1 MIEFTQVSK
10 TFNGQSAVSDLDLH
24 FKTGAFS
31 VLIGTSGSGKS
42 TTLKMINR
50 LVEHDAGTIRFAG
63 EEIRSLPLLALRRRM
78 GYAIQSIGLFP
89 HWTVAQN
96 IATVPQLLKW
106 PRAKIDA
113 RIDELMA
120 LLGLDPQ
127 LRGRYP
133 HQLSGGQQQ
142 RVGVARALAADPEV
156 LLMDEP
162 FGALDPVTRGAL
174 QQEMKRIHR
183 LLGRTIVLVT
193 HDIDE
198 ALQLADNLVLMDG
211 GRVVQQGTPLEM
223 LNRPANEFVRT
234 FFGRSEL
241 GVRLLSL
248 RSVGDYVR
256 PGEQVAGEPLD
267 AAMTLRDALSAF
279 VARRCEVLPVANAE
293 GVPCGALHFQ
303 DLLRAEA
310 SRESHS

>member
-1 MIEFTQVSK
+1 MIEFRHVSK
-10 TFNGQSAVSDLDLH
+10 SFAGQQAVSDLNLEC
-24 FKTGAFS
+24 KTGAFS

-50 LVEHDAGTIRFAG
+50 LVEHDEGTILFAG
-63 EEIRSLPLLALRRRM
+63 EEIRSLPVLELRRRM

-89 HWTVAQN
+89 HWTVAHN
-96 IATVPQLLKW
+96 IATVLQLQKW
-106 PRAKIDA
+106 SRGKIAA
-113 RIDELMA
+113 RVDELMA
-120 LLGLDPQ
+120 LLGLDES
-127 LRGRYP
+127 LRDRFP

-174 QQEMKRIHR
+174 QQEMIRIHR

-198 ALQLADNLVLMDG
+198 ALQLADHLVLMDSG
-211 GRVVQQGTPLEM
+211 AIVQQGTPLEM
-223 LNRPANEFVRT
+223 LTRPATPFVRD

-248 RSVGDYVR
+248 RHVSAWMR
-256 PGEQVAGEPLD
+256 PGETVAGEPLRED
-267 AAMTLRDALSAF
+267 MTLREALSLF
-279 VARRCEVLPVANAE
+279 VARQCDVLPIADAQ
-293 GVPCGALHFQ
+293 GVPCGTLHFR
-303 DLLRAEA
+303 DLLRTEA
-310 SRESHS
+310 LSETSA

>member
-1 MIEFTQVSK
+1 MIEFSHVSK
-10 TFNGQSAVSDLDLH
+10 LFGAQKAVNDLNLN
-24 FKTGAFS
+24 FQEGSFS

-50 LVEHDAGTIRFAG
+50 LVEHDSGEIRFAG
-63 EEIRSLPLLALRRRM
+63 EEIRSLPVLELRRRM

-89 HWTVAQN
+89 HWSVAQN
-96 IATVPQLLKW
+96 IVTVPQLQKW
-106 PRAKIDA
+106 SRARIDD
-113 RIDELMA
+113 RIDELMT
-120 LLGLDPQ
+120 LLGLESN
-127 LRGRYP
+127 LRERYP

-142 RVGVARALAADPEV
+142 RVGVARALAADPQV

-174 QQEMKRIHR
+174 QQEMTRIHR

-198 ALQLADNLVLMDG
+198 ALRLAEHLVLMDHG
-211 GRVVQQGTPLEM
+211 EVVQQGNPLTM
-223 LNRPANEFVRT
+223 LTRPANDFVRQ

-248 RSVGDYVR
+248 RSVADYVR
-256 PGEQVAGEPLD
+256 REERAEGEALVEE
-267 AAMTLRDALSAF
+267 MTLRDALSLF
-279 VARRCEVLPVANAE
+279 VARGCEVLPVVNTQ
-293 GVPCGALHFQ
+293 GQPCGTLHFQ
-303 DLLRAEA
+303 DLLVEA
-310 SRESHS
+310 

>member
-1 MIEFTQVSK
+1 MIEFSHVNKAFGEQK
-10 TFNGQSAVSDLDLH
+10 AVSDLNLH
-24 FKTGAFS
+24 VKEGSFS

-50 LVEHDAGTIRFAG
+50 LVEHDSGRIRFAG
-63 EEIRSLPLLALRRRM
+63 EEIRSLPVLELRRRM

-96 IATVPQLLKW
+96 IATVPRLLKW
-106 PRAKIDA
+106 PRRKIDE
-113 RIDELMA
+113 RVEELMT
-120 LLGLDPQ
+120 LLGLEVG
-127 LRGRYP
+127 LRERYP

-142 RVGVARALAADPEV
+142 RVGVARALAADPQV

-174 QQEMKRIHR
+174 QQEMTRIHR

-198 ALQLADNLVLMDG
+198 ALRLAEHLVLMDG
-211 GRVVQQGTPLEM
+211 GEVVQQGTPLAM
-223 LNRPANEFVRT
+223 LTAPANDFVQQ

-248 RSVGDYVR
+248 RTVADYVR
-256 PGEQVAGEPLD
+256 RDEQIAGEALTEE
-267 AAMTLRDALSAF
+267 MTLRDALSAF
-279 VARRCEVLPVANAE
+279 VARGRDVLPVVNQQ
-293 GVPCGALHFQ
+293 GIVCGTLHFR
-303 DLLRAEA
+303 DLLLETLAHETTV
-310 SRESHS
+310 